1 MDLKGYY
8 RNIRELS
15 ARIEEDYPV
24 LVSLGTP
31 DGGKAGVYMEA
42 SRALAAKLMVE
53 GRARLATADEAS
65 AYREAQAEA
74 KRLAEQAAAASR
86 MQLTVLTTAD
96 LNRLRG
102 SKSKE

>member
-15 ARIEEDYPV
+15 GRIEEAYPV
-24 LVSLGTP
+24 VVSLGTP
-31 DGGKAGVYMEA
+31 DGGKAGVYAEA
-42 SRALAAKLMVE
+42 PRGLAAKLVVE
-53 GRARLATADEAS
+53 GRARLASADEAS
-65 AYREAQAEA
+65 VYREGQAEA
-74 KRLAEQAAAASR
+74 RRLAEQAAAASR